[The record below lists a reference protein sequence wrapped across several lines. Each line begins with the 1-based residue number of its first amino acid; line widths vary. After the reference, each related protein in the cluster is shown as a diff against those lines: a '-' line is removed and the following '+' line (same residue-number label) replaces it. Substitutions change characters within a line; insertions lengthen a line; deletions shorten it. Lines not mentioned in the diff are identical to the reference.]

1 MHEKCT
7 ANRTSGLGI
16 YNVSLWTIG
25 NLAINVPLLPKPQH
39 EGGAAGWSV
48 QTRDVMVS
56 VSRCPGASQELARR
70 ASSIPHYLYSYPHN
84 PRPEER
90 HRRTQEESRAWTR
103 RAGSLSCELS
113 PCCANIIVIPA
124 YTYCFDDEKMLKV
137 KWEAKEYRYRFSQGG
152 DWRERIRN
160 IIITKPRRHCKL
172 IFAQKCFT
180 NAF

>member
-1 MHEKCT
+1 MSHCSPNPSTRE
-7 ANRTSGLGI
+7 GP
-16 YNVSLWTIG
+16 
-25 NLAINVPLLPKPQH
+25 LAGVWRL
-39 EGGAAGWSV
+39 EMSWSV
-48 QTRDVMVS
+48 SAGV
-56 VSRCPGASQELARR
+56 QELARR

-113 PCCANIIVIPA
+113 PCCANIIVIYA
-124 YTYCFDDEKMLKV
+124 YMLHLLLRWWENVESKMGSLRISLSFLPGRRL
-137 KWEAKEYRYRFSQGG
+137 ERG
-152 DWRERIRN
+152 DQKLN